1 MMMRDDVG
9 DPSKLPA
16 GAGRAL
22 CCARRVLALA
32 IVPALASSPA
42 FAAIGPAPATEE
54 PRADVGAMWREANA
68 KLATSDYPG
77 AITLLTRVYEEIAS
91 DPDARMLRLRVRWA
105 LHEAHV
111 GAERVDHDVQ
121 HLYVARE
128 LLKNGMSDFGPDDAE
143 LRERSAAALADLDQR
158 IATLEAQQRDAAEKK
173 RLADEQAAADERR
186 RGAQAQRKATNEPP
200 PPRPTTNEPVIPRR
214 GMLIGGGVSAGVG
227 VIGLA
232 ILAGGF
238 GSASQAVHTFE
249 VDPEARDAARRG
261 IGRGNA
267 IGIAGAVIA
276 GVGIATAAILVPL
289 AFRRSDHAGRRS
301 AVLRSLPRWVGIA
314 RACANASH
322 PPVTAAHACR

>member
-1 MMMRDDVG
+1 MDV
-9 DPSKLPA
+9 PWKPAA
-16 GAGRAL
+16 GAGRAQGR
-22 CCARRVLALA
+22 AHRFVLAIA
-32 IVPALASSPA
+32 ILPGLVATPASARS
-42 FAAIGPAPATEE
+42 APAAED
-54 PRADVGAMWREANA
+54 PKSDVGAMWREANA
-68 KLATSDYPG
+68 KLATSDYAG
-77 AITLLTRVYEEIAS
+77 AITLLTRVYEEIAT

-111 GAERVDHDVQ
+111 GAERVDHDAQ

-143 LRERSAAALADLDQR
+143 LRSRSETALADLDQR
-158 IATLEAQQRDAAEKK
+158 IATIEAEQRDAAEQK
-173 RLADEQAAADERR
+173 RLAEEQAAAEERKR
-186 RGAQAQRKATNEPP
+186 AAQQHEAAREPP
-200 PPRPTTNEPVIPRR
+200 PPRPTTREPEIPRR

-227 VIGLA
+227 VLGLA

-276 GVGIATAAILVPL
+276 GVGIAVAAVLVPL
-289 AFRRSDHAGRRS
+289 AFRRSDRAAPRS
-301 AVLRSLPRWVGIA
+301 AVLRRLPRWDGFADV
-314 RACANASH
+314 CANASH
-322 PPVTAAHACR
+322 PRVTAARSCR

>member
-1 MMMRDDVG
+1 MRDDVG
-9 DPSKLPA
+9 DPSKPAA
-16 GAGRAL
+16 GAGRAKGRAHRFL
-22 CCARRVLALA
+22 LVIA
-32 IVPALASSPA
+32 IVPGMVATPA
-42 FAAIGPAPATEE
+42 FARSGPAAEDPKS
-54 PRADVGAMWREANA
+54 DVGAMWREANA
-68 KLATSDYPG
+68 KLETSDYPG
-77 AITLLTRVYEEIAS
+77 AIVLLTRVYEEIAT

-111 GAERVDHDVQ
+111 GAERVDHDAQ

-143 LRERSAAALADLDQR
+143 LRGRSETALADLDQR
-158 IATLEAQQRDAAEKK
+158 IATIEAEQRDAAEKQ
-173 RLADEQAAADERR
+173 RLAEEQAAAQER
-186 RGAQAQRKATNEPP
+186 AAAKQSAAIEPP
-200 PPRPTTNEPVIPRR
+200 PPRPTTSEPEIPRR

-227 VIGLA
+227 VLGLA

-249 VDPEARDAARRG
+249 VDPSNRDAARRG

-276 GVGIATAAILVPL
+276 GVGITVAAILVPL
-289 AFRRSDHAGRRS
+289 AFRRSDRAARRS
-301 AVLRSLPRWVGIA
+301 AVLRRLPKWGERV

-322 PPVTAAHACR
+322 PRVTAAHSCG

>member
-1 MMMRDDVG
+1 MMRDDVG
-9 DPSKLPA
+9 DPSKPAA
-16 GAGRAL
+16 GAGRAHPR
-22 CCARRVLALA
+22 AHRVLALA
-32 IVPALASSPA
+32 IMLASTPA
-42 FAAIGPAPATEE
+42 FARNGPAPTTEE

-77 AITLLTRVYEEIAS
+77 AITLLTRVYEEIAT
-91 DPDARMLRLRVRWA
+91 DPEARMLRLRVRWA

-111 GAERVDHDVQ
+111 GAERVDHDAQ

-143 LRERSAAALADLDQR
+143 LRERSEAALADLDRR
-158 IATLEAQQRDAAEKK
+158 IATIE
-173 RLADEQAAADERR
+173 ADEQAAAEQKRLAEEQAAAEERR
-186 RGAQAQRKATNEPP
+186 RAAEQRSETTNEPP
-200 PPRPTTNEPVIPRR
+200 PPRPTSNEPEIPRR
-214 GMLIGGGVSAGVG
+214 GLLIGGGVSAGVG

-249 VDPEARDAARRG
+249 VDPEARDTARRG

-276 GVGIATAAILVPL
+276 GVGIAVAAILVPL
-289 AFRRSDHAGRRS
+289 AVRRSDGTAARS
-301 AVLRSLPRWVGIA
+301 ALLRRLPKWGGLV

-322 PPVTAAHACR
+322 PRVTVEHSCR

>member
-9 DPSKLPA
+9 DPSKPAA
-16 GAGRAL
+16 GAGRAQGRAHRFL
-22 CCARRVLALA
+22 LVIA
-32 IVPALASSPA
+32 IVPGMVATPA
-42 FAAIGPAPATEE
+42 FARSGPAVEDPKS
-54 PRADVGAMWREANA
+54 DVGAMWREANA

-77 AITLLTRVYEEIAS
+77 AIVLLTRVYEEIAT

-111 GAERVDHDVQ
+111 GAERVDHDAQ

-143 LRERSAAALADLDQR
+143 LRSRSETALAELDQR
-158 IATLEAQQRDAAEKK
+158 IATIEGEQRDAAEKK
-173 RLADEQAAADERR
+173 RLAEEQAAAEERR
-186 RGAQAQRKATNEPP
+186 RAAATQSAASEPP
-200 PPRPTTNEPVIPRR
+200 PPRPTANEPEIPRR
-214 GMLIGGGVSAGVG
+214 GMLIGGGVAAGVG
-227 VIGLA
+227 VLGLA

-249 VDPEARDAARRG
+249 VDPAARDAARRG

-276 GVGIATAAILVPL
+276 GVGITVAAILVPL
-289 AFRRSDHAGRRS
+289 AFRRSDRAAARS
-301 AVLRSLPRWVGIA
+301 AVLRRLPKWGGLV

-322 PPVTAAHACR
+322 PRVTAAHSCR